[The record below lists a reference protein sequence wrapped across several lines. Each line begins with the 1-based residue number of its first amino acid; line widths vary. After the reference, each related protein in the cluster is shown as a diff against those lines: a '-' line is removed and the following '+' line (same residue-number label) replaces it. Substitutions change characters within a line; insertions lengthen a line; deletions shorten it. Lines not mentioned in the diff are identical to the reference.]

1 MFNNLTLGSYF
12 YIFLGLLLF
21 GGGGYVWHY
30 WRMYPLAMG
39 LVFLGIGSVLCGIT
53 NGFAD
58 YSATGR
64 LLWRIGAPIL
74 LIGLALTGY
83 GMYRF
88 V

>member
-1 MFNNLTLGSYF
+1 MFSNLTLGSYF

-21 GGGGYVWHY
+21 GGGGYVGHY
-30 WRMYPLAMG
+30 WRMYALALG

-64 LLWRIGAPIL
+64 LLWKIGIPTL
-74 LIGLALTGY
+74 LIGLLFTGY
-83 GMYRF
+83 GVKNF
-88 V
+88 I